1 MGHLKR
7 IMEQYQEP
15 EFTAQGT
22 PIEDFGPMPDDA
34 MGSVIPY
41 QRRVVKRIVIGTDGK
56 RKTINRIMLVPV
68 PPTVRRPATRVSA
81 RSFTSRSSRWK
92 WPNTSSGTPTISPRS
107 AGRPLSWNSR
117 SVFGGAG
124 HDDLQDLSDCEPGN
138 PAPDGAGAGREHREV
153 GSPGGSCLP

>member
-68 PPTVRRPATRVSA
+68 PPTVRRPATRVVRKIVHVPVKPLEVA
-81 RSFTSRSSRWK
+81 EYVERHADDFAAKCGPSFK
-92 WPNTSSGTPTISPRS
+92 
-107 AGRPLSWNSR
+107 LE
-117 SVFGGAG
+117 F
-124 HDDLQDLSDCEPGN
+124 
-138 PAPDGAGAGREHREV
+138 
-153 GSPGGSCLP
+153 